1 MTTLEKQIEEKR
13 TLVNGM
19 LKQAKGIAQEQW
31 SNLSNDEKARLA
43 GKKDQVVGKVQRDY
57 GNSWAVRNSDWVL
70 WRTAVTLFAAFLAF
84 FITRKNSS

>member
-31 SNLSNDEKARLA
+31 SNLSNDEK
-43 GKKDQVVGKVQRDY
+43 DQVVGKLQRDY

-70 WRTAVTLFAAFLAF
+70 
-84 FITRKNSS
+84 